1 LESRREVGIIL
12 CDTQAARQIS
22 KTFESDWGPGTE
34 QGAAEEGAQAMKVA
48 QKVAKA
54 VTKGLPPVGPVLV
67 GVVEEVMGGDAP
79 DRLDIEELELTV
91 KETIR
96 ETVKDLV
103 QGAVEEEHREKET
116 VGRR

>member
-1 LESRREVGIIL
+1 
-12 CDTQAARQIS
+12 
-22 KTFESDWGPGTE
+22 
-34 QGAAEEGAQAMKVA
+34 
-48 QKVAKA
+48 
-54 VTKGLPPVGPVLV
+54 
-67 GVVEEVMGGDAP
+67 
-79 DRLDIEELELTV
+79 V